1 LFGGSVLLMAMLSTT
16 SIGLAS
22 AFVAT
27 TASLFVVLTGL
38 ERVVP
43 YRPAWLVSDGQ
54 LVNDL
59 LHGALG
65 SVAGSRLGQLVNDAI
80 VAALTV
86 HIAGAGLVG
95 SPVQT
100 WPFAVQLVV
109 AVVVVDL
116 SRYLQH
122 RLLHRV
128 PWLWRLHRLH
138 HDSTRLTVW
147 KGGRA
152 HVVERI
158 MQSMCMFLPVLLLG
172 FSADVVVW
180 SMAIHSFLGSIAH
193 SNIDIR
199 LGVVGSIINGPEQHR
214 LHHSMNL
221 DEGNSN
227 LGSAFVIFD
236 RLFGTW
242 LDPHARAPVGA
253 IGVAEQTPKGFFAQ
267 LVAPFTSTASKVDT
281 NA

>member
-1 LFGGSVLLMAMLSTT
+1 MAMLSTT

-214 LHHSMNL
+214 LHHSMDL

-242 LDPHARAPVGA
+242 LDPDARAPVGA